1 MTSHPAAGPTWLTG
15 RRRWG
20 SEPPHRHHG
29 LSYRR
34 RRRGL
39 LLDRPADRHVREI
52 RPADLRARRARL
64 RTRPRRDLPRLR
76 RPRPGGGPGA
86 ALDAGHDAAGAR
98 RLSPPDGHGVVRA
111 TGHPHRPAAASGGGS
126 RNLTGAVPRGLVTV
140 RVMPEPVLPTTPRV
154 LLARTARVQREG
166 RAPSLVAGVVRDGG
180 LAWSAGRGAAP
191 EPHADVQ
198 YRLGSISKTV
208 TAVAGVPVRD
218 EGRPHPHDP
227 PPPDP
232 TRTPLR

>member
-1 MTSHPAAGPTWLTG
+1 MTSHPAAGRTWLTG

-64 RTRPRRDLPRLR
+64 RPRPRRDLPGLR

-98 RLSPPDGHGVVRA
+98 RLGPPDGDGVVRA
-111 TGHPHRPAAASGGGS
+111 TSHPHRPAAASGGGS
-126 RNLTGAVPRGLVTV
+126 RSLTGAAPAGLVTG
-140 RVMPEPVLPTTPRV
+140 RVMPGPA
-154 LLARTARVQREG
+154 LARAWPAPFPPPPPGARPPPPARG
-166 RAPSLVAGVVRDGG
+166 RRGGGAPSLVAGVVRDGG
-180 LAWSAGRGAAP
+180 LAW
-191 EPHADVQ
+191 
-198 YRLGSISKTV
+198 
-208 TAVAGVPVRD
+208 
-218 EGRPHPHDP
+218 
-227 PPPDP
+227 
-232 TRTPLR
+232 